1 MLVRRLNERLLAEAR
16 RKGFEEGFKQGM
28 KAEHQRWM
36 AWYNKLPQEF
46 RGQIPT
52 AATAGTTSILFKIT
66 EFCFGNIRRS
76 RAGGN
81 LEPGE

>member
-1 MLVRRLNERLLAEAR
+1 MVLARRLNERLLAEAR

-46 RGQIPT
+46 RDKYPP
-52 AATAGTTSILFKIT
+52 
-66 EFCFGNIRRS
+66 
-76 RAGGN
+76 
-81 LEPGE
+81 PGEDL